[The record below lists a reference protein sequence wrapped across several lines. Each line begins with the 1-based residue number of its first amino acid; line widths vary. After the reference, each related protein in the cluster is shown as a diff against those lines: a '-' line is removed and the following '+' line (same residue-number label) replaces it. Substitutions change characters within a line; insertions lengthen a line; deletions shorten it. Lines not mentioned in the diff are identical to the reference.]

1 MQNQS
6 LFSHTNGW
14 DSQTQS
20 LNNIILGISIV
31 AFILHCNIWL
41 QLFIQKTKF
50 NLSFMLILSYSSTDI
65 LIVIY
70 YLIAYSIR
78 IRSWITI
85 TPIFCYSEAYLIF
98 FLNLF
103 ESFCLTTLNI
113 ARYWQIV
120 HNQDVYKFHRRKI
133 QLIPIFITC
142 LILLN
147 FSVQHLFGWC
157 IVTKDV
163 GSSCSLHYTNIFVQI
178 WNIAVIL
185 AMPIIISL
193 FLLYRALFYIRTIH
207 IEQTIIHHNHHR
219 QLIVH
224 TSIFYSIWLCLW
236 FPLILI
242 TFLNV
247 NQINQWVVFIGSIAN
262 TIEIAIDPMISFF
275 IDKRFA
281 RIWKKFSQFIVSRLK
296 LSINSQVH
304 PAV

>member
-70 YLIAYSIR
+70 YLIAYSIC

-163 GSSCSLHYTNIFVQI
+163 DSSCSLHYTNIFVQI

-193 FLLYRALFYIRTIH
+193 FLSYRSFFYIRAAYV
-207 IEQTIIHHNHHR
+207 EQTMVRRNHHR
-219 QLIVH
+219 KLIVH
-224 TSIFYSIWLCLW
+224 TSIFYSIWFCLW
-236 FPLILI
+236 FPFVLI

-247 NQINQWVVFIGSIAN
+247 NRVNYWVVFMATIAN
-262 TIEIAIDPMISFF
+262 TLEIAIDPIILLFL
-275 IDKRFA
+275 DTRFLE
-281 RIWKKFSQFIVSRLK
+281 IWKKFFRLITIRLTLPINVQIRPIV
-296 LSINSQVH
+296 
-304 PAV
+304 

>member
-6 LFSHTNGW
+6 SFNHTGGW
-14 DSQTQS
+14 DSFNLS
-20 LNNIILGISIV
+20 LHNVLLVINIIGAL
-31 AFILHCNIWL
+31 LHYTIWIR
-41 QLFIQKTKF
+41 LFVQKTKF
-50 NLSFMLILSYSSTDI
+50 DLAFIFALCYIGTDLVLTTFYFI
-65 LIVIY
+65 QH
-70 YLIAYSIR
+70 AIR
-78 IRSWITI
+78 IQSWISI
-85 TPIFCYSEAYLIF
+85 TPVFCYFEAYGMFYFNIYG
-98 FLNLF
+98 
-103 ESFCLTTLNI
+103 SYCLTTLNI
-113 ARYWQIV
+113 GRYWQIV
-120 HNQDVYKFHRRKI
+120 RNQNIYMIHPRRVI
-133 QLIPIFITC
+133 CSFIFFC
-142 LILLN
+142 VWILLN
-147 FSVQHLFGWC
+147 FIIQDLFGWC
-157 IVTKDV
+157 NVIEIA
-163 GSSCSLHYTNIFVQI
+163 GASCFATYTNIFVQI
-178 WNIAVIL
+178 WNITVIL